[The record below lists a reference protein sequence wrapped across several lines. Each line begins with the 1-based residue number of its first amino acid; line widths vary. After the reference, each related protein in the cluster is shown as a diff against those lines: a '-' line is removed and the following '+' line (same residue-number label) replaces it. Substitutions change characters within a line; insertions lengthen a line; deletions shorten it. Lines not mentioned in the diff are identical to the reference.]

1 MRRRGRL
8 KIFIGARGPR
18 PQDAS
23 DHQDYEPFLRG
34 NPYNKP
40 SFTTGILWGEHIQNI
55 YLYLFTIN
63 LVKLAR
69 DLPGILGP
77 QMVAEVGKEI
87 PGYFRNI

>member
-1 MRRRGRL
+1 M
-8 KIFIGARGPR
+8 KNIYWGPW
-18 PQDAS
+18 PPHS
-23 DHQDYEPFLRG
+23 DHQDYEPFLIG
-34 NPYNKP
+34 NPNQNLHLP
-40 SFTTGILWGEHIQNI
+40 LLLWGEHIQNI

-69 DLPGILGP
+69 DLPGVLGP